1 MFCYGSRMPDA
12 LEAVIDES
20 GDAGT
25 GGKGTRWLVI
35 ALVLD
40 EGEPGELATLLHRIK
55 AEHAK
60 AKQALHFTEMRNVR
74 RKLDAYQQLA
84 EAPITAIVV
93 AIDTWSI
100 HLDHIYARSRQ
111 LYRYGMM
118 LALERASEIAA
129 ASSRR
134 LVVTVESSSLSD
146 IRELRQALQGPS
158 LERRAS
164 WPRMR
169 WDAIGAAEIKS
180 ATKSEE
186 PKISVADAVA
196 HAYFRALEPAFQG
209 DLTAAMYADLL
220 HPRLWRGPRDQR
232 IGRNGLV
239 FVPLGRA
246 VEYVRSSPL
255 IEQWVAAQKQGAPL
269 LWHHHAGRR

>member
-1 MFCYGSRMPDA
+1 MSEV

-40 EGEPGELATLLHRIK
+40 EGGPGELAALLQRIK

-74 RKLDAYQQLA
+74 RKLDAYRQLA
-84 EAPITAIVV
+84 AAPVTSIVIAV
-93 AIDTWSI
+93 DTWSI
-100 HLDHIYARSRQ
+100 QTDHLYARPRQ
-111 LYRYGMM
+111 LYRYGVM

-129 ASSRR
+129 RSSRR
-134 LVVTVESSSLSD
+134 LAVTVERSSLSD
-146 IRELRQALQGPS
+146 VRELRYALQDPS
-158 LERRAS
+158 VERRAS

-169 WDAIGAAEIKS
+169 WDAIGTAEIKS

-186 PKISVADAVA
+186 PRLGVADAVA

-220 HPRLWRGPRDQR
+220 HPRLWRGPRGDR

-239 FVPLGRA
+239 FVPLGQA
-246 VEYVRSSPL
+246 VEYVRSNPL
-255 IEQWVAAQKQGAPL
+255 IEHWLVAQKQGAPL
-269 LWHHHAGRR
+269 LWRHHARRR

>member
-1 MFCYGSRMPDA
+1 MFCYGSRMSDV

-40 EGEPGELATLLHRIK
+40 EGEPGELEALLDRIK
-55 AEHAK
+55 SAHAK

-74 RKLDAYQQLA
+74 RKLDAYRQLA
-84 EAPITAIVV
+84 EGPITAIVIAV
-93 AIDTWSI
+93 DTWSI
-100 HLDHIYARSRQ
+100 QPNHLYARPRQ
-111 LYRYGMM
+111 LYRYGAM

-129 ASSRR
+129 ESSRR
-134 LVVTVESSSLSD
+134 LTVTLESSSLSD
-146 IRELRQALQGPS
+146 IRELRHALLDPS
-158 LERRAS
+158 PVRRAA

-169 WDAIGAAEIKS
+169 WDAIEVAEIKS

-186 PKISVADAVA
+186 SRLGAADAVA

-220 HPRLWRGPRDQR
+220 HPRLWRGLRDDR

-239 FVPLGRA
+239 FVPLGQA
-246 VEYVRSSPL
+246 VEYVQSSPL
-255 IEQWVAAQKQGAPL
+255 IEHWLVAQKQGAPL
-269 LWHHHAGRR
+269 LWHHHAERR

>member
-1 MFCYGSRMPDA
+1 MPDM

-40 EGEPGELATLLHRIK
+40 EGEPGELAALLDRIK

-60 AKQALHFTEMRNVR
+60 TKQALHFTEMRNVR

-84 EAPITAIVV
+84 EAPITSIVV

-100 HLDHIYARSRQ
+100 QPDHLYARPRQ
-111 LYRYGMM
+111 LYRYGVL

-129 ASSRR
+129 ASSRK
-134 LVVTVESSSLSD
+134 LAVTMENSPLSD
-146 IRELRQALQGPS
+146 ERELRSALQDPS
-158 LERRAS
+158 LERRRS
-164 WPRMR
+164 WPRMK
-169 WDAIGAAEIKS
+169 WDAVEAAEIKS

-186 PKISVADAVA
+186 ARIGAADAVA
-196 HAYFRALEPAFQG
+196 HAYFRALEPEFQD

-220 HPRLWRGPRDQR
+220 HPRLWRGPRDDR

-239 FVPLGRA
+239 FVPLGQA
-246 VEYVRSSPL
+246 LEHIRSSPL
-255 IEQWVAAQKQGAPL
+255 IEQWMIAQKQGAPL
-269 LWHHHAGRR
+269 LWHHHAARR